1 MSRPAVGAAEEAGGT
16 AGPSCR
22 SRSKPEALPR
32 PWRPLCRATAT
43 CSVRPAPSLLSAVS
57 STGKQH
63 GFTLRPVLP
72 AASGPHQVLIPV
84 QPQVRL
90 QVNCL
95 KNRRPPP
102 SPGCGPCSGRGL
114 ASNTAAASSFLRP
127 AFHPCPSFNTCPET
141 YGHQAPS
148 AQQGTARQDTVPPE
162 LCLGRLQAII
172 KHCAWQRGG
181 GVGDAEKKLPTRPE

>member
-1 MSRPAVGAAEEAGGT
+1 MSRHTNEPGAEEAGGT
-16 AGPSCR
+16 AGPSCQ

-43 CSVRPAPSLLSAVS
+43 CSVRPAPSLLSVVS

-95 KNRRPPP
+95 KNRSHLRH
-102 SPGCGPCSGRGL
+102 L
-114 ASNTAAASSFLRP
+114 AVAP
-127 AFHPCPSFNTCPET
+127 ALA
-141 YGHQAPS
+141 G
-148 AQQGTARQDTVPPE
+148 DW
-162 LCLGRLQAII
+162 LQTL
-172 KHCAWQRGG
+172 QL
-181 GVGDAEKKLPTRPE
+181 LPHS